1 MDMPERLGPSN
12 VETLRAA
19 GVIAEGLPEEY
30 HEVLESLSEQEL
42 AAITLMKARLDA
54 TRSRLPDDD
63 DKDYASFFP
72 I

>member
-1 MDMPERLGPSN
+1 MEEAERRRPSN

-30 HEVLESLSEQEL
+30 HEVFERLSEQEL

-54 TRSRLPDDD
+54 MKGRLPDDQ
-63 DKDYASFFP
+63 DYASFLP

>member
-1 MDMPERLGPSN
+1 MDMPERQGPSN

-30 HEVLESLSEQEL
+30 YDVFENMSEHEL

-54 TRSRLPDDD
+54 TRSGLRDDQ
-63 DKDYASFFP
+63 DYASFLP

>member
-1 MDMPERLGPSN
+1 METPERRGPSN

-54 TRSRLPDDD
+54 TRSRLPDDQ
-63 DKDYASFFP
+63 DYASFLP